1 MLNEKT
7 AGQLAEGRLSILSRL
22 IGKYGRAAF
31 SMASHPSICQ
41 NSWPIPPSQTS
52 SRKGKER
59 IYIKGDLRRIELKGN
74 RQYKYFDNNEM
85 FIKRY

>member
-1 MLNEKT
+1 MLKEKT

-41 NSWPIPPSQTS
+41 NCWPIPPSQS
-52 SRKGKER
+52 SSEKREKM
-59 IYIKGDLRRIELKGN
+59 ISIKGDLSRIELKGN
-74 RQYKYFDNNEM
+74 RQYFDNNEM
-85 FIKRY
+85 FIK